1 MGIPIP
7 GKPWDKIRG
16 LTTTKGEF
24 DSFYLPGDQG
34 ERVLVYVES
43 EGRFHE
49 FRTPGL
55 HDWRL
60 AARDGK
66 IDVRYNKIAGDGHEL
81 VVLRTNIECGEV
93 AGGTATGPAPTNGG
107 GMTQEQFDEL
117 KAMVDQMHTDVVGR
131 LKAHDEAT
139 KDGADLAVAAVHN
152 MPERILLFPNVEDH
166 WGLDERARFATLI
179 QEILAVMLTNQAF
192 LQVFLERLFEA
203 AENLRKEGVDL
214 LGERPATFQR
224 REFPEL
230 FRMPE
235 SETDSQPDPEP
246 EESPEPEAEEK
257 PKRRRKAS

>member
-7 GKPWDKIRG
+7 GRPWANQRG
-16 LTTTKGEF
+16 LTTAKGEF

-34 ERVLVYVES
+34 EKVLIYVES

-49 FRTPGL
+49 FWTPGL

-66 IDVRYNKIAGDGHEL
+66 IDIRYNQIVGDRHEL
-81 VVLRTNIECGEV
+81 VVVRTNIDCGEV
-93 AGGTATGPAPTNGG
+93 AGGTTTGPAPSNGG

-117 KAMVDQMHTDVVGR
+117 KAMVDALHTDVVGR
-131 LKAHDEAT
+131 LKAHDENQAANG
-139 KDGADLAVAAVHN
+139 GAIIQAIDTSDPA
-152 MPERILLFPNVEDH
+152 RILLHPSVEDH
-166 WGLDERARFATLI
+166 WGLDERARFGAMI

-214 LGERPATFQR
+214 LGERPATFQS

-230 FRMPE
+230 FEAPE
-235 SETDSQPDPEP
+235 PKESPEP
-246 EESPEPEAEEK
+246 EAEPEAEEK